1 VARPTRRPAFLGNTA
16 IAGVGFTELTKASG
30 RSVLDLATEA
40 CARAIDDA
48 GLSNADVDGVA
59 SFRFLEDSVPTQ
71 AVATALGMPGSN
83 WLLDLNLGGQAP
95 CYLVTQAAMAVHL
108 GLARHV
114 VVYRALNGRSGAR
127 VGTNR
132 APGPATDFRYPV
144 GLTAYVHYI
153 SLWARRFLI
162 ETGQTEADLAAVA
175 VAQRAYAEHN
185 ERAYLRAPHSVEAH
199 FAAPYVAEP
208 FRVPDCTIE
217 VDGACAVVVT
227 TLAAAR
233 DLTRHTPVVLQGAGY
248 AAGRGTGLD
257 MGDSLFWEDLSR
269 NYTALLADDLWGS
282 AGLAPADV
290 DLAEIYDC
298 FTSTVLMGLEGL
310 GLAERG
316 GGGEFVRQGALP
328 VNTHGGLLAEGY
340 LHGMNTVA
348 EAVLQL
354 QGRGGTRTVAGAE
367 TCVVTS
373 GALMDGSA
381 LVLAVDR

>member
-1 VARPTRRPAFLGNTA
+1 V
-16 IAGVGFTELTKASG
+16 GVGYTELSKASG

-40 CARAIDDA
+40 CTAAIADA
-48 GLSNADVDGVA
+48 GLATHDVDGVA
-59 SFRFLEDSVPTQ
+59 SFRFMEDSVPAQ
-71 AVATALGMPGSN
+71 AVATAAGLPGAN
-83 WLLDLNLGGQAP
+83 WLVDLNLGGQAP

-108 GLARHV
+108 GMARHV
-114 VVYRALNGRSGAR
+114 VVFRALNGRSGAR

-132 APGPATDFRYPV
+132 VPGPATDFRYPL

-153 SLWARRFLI
+153 ALWARRFLI
-162 ETGQTEADLAAVA
+162 ETGQTEEDLAEVA
-175 VAQRAYAEHN
+175 VAQREWAEDN
-185 ERAYLRAPHSVEAH
+185 ERAYLRAPHSLEAH
-199 FAAPYVAEP
+199 RAAPYVAEP

-227 TLAAAR
+227 TLDAAR
-233 DLTRHTPVVLQGAGY
+233 DLARRPVVLEGAAY
-248 AAGRGTGLD
+248 AAGPGPGLD
-257 MGDSLFWEDLSR
+257 MGDSLFWADLSR
-269 NYTALLADDLWGS
+269 NYTGLLAPDLWGS
-282 AGLAPADV
+282 AGLEPGDV

-310 GLAERG
+310 GLVARG
-316 GGGEFVRQGALP
+316 GSGEFVRSGATRAGGRLP

-354 QGRGGTRTVAGAE
+354 QGRAGTRTVVGAE

-373 GALMDGSA
+373 GALTDGSA
-381 LVLAVDR
+381 LVLAKDRG

>member
-1 VARPTRRPAFLGNTA
+1 LRPAFLGTTA
-16 IAGVGFTELTKASG
+16 VTGVGYTALTKASG
-30 RSVLDLATEA
+30 RSVLDLASEA
-40 CARAIDDA
+40 CAAAITDA
-48 GLSNADVDGVA
+48 GLTPADVDGVA
-59 SFRFLEDSVPTQ
+59 SFRFLEDSVPSQ

-95 CYLVTQAAMAVHL
+95 CYLVSQAAMAVHL

-114 VVYRALNGRSGAR
+114 VVFRALNGRSGAR
-127 VGTNR
+127 VGSNR
-132 APGPATDFRYPV
+132 APGPGTDFRYPV

-153 SLWARRFLI
+153 ALWARRFLI
-162 ETGQTEADLAAVA
+162 DTGQTEDDLAAVA
-175 VAQRAYAEHN
+175 VAQRAWAERN
-185 ERAYLRAPHSVEAH
+185 ERAYLRAAHSLDAH
-199 FAAPYVAEP
+199 RAAPYVAEP

-217 VDGACAVVVT
+217 VDGACALVVSELT
-227 TLAAAR
+227 AAR
-233 DLTRHTPVVLQGAGY
+233 DLAAAPVVIQGAAY
-248 AAGRGTGLD
+248 TAGPGVGLD
-257 MGDSLFWEDLSR
+257 MGDSMFWHDLSR
-269 NYTALLADDLWGS
+269 NYTSRLADDLWGS
-282 AGLAPADV
+282 AGVAARDV
-290 DLAEIYDC
+290 ELAEIYDC

-316 GGGEFVRQGALP
+316 GAGDAVRRGALP

-354 QGRGGTRTVAGAE
+354 QGRADGRTVGAE

-373 GALMDGSA
+373 GALTDGSA